1 MTYGARSSTGA
12 SATRGSSI
20 LLHGPST
27 DTVAEFFEYAVCSI
41 LYQRGVY
48 PPEQFEAKKA
58 FGLSIMAVKDL
69 GLKAYLKDVFNY
81 FTGWLKTGTLQKAVL
96 VIMGGKSGEVLER
109 WSFDV
114 SVCGGAAAGASAG
127 ASAGADGAG
136 LDGAG
141 LEAQQGDPAR
151 ERKTL
156 HEIQA
161 IIRQITASVTFLPL
175 LEETCS
181 IDLLAYTDKDAAV
194 PDACEESDA
203 KIIPGGA
210 NVQLRSFSTSVHTV
224 DAVVSYRQQ
233 QERED
238 CL

>member
-1 MTYGARSSTGA
+1 MGRSSTKGHEANNNARSSMTQ
-12 SATRGSSI
+12 SSSI
-20 LLHGPST
+20 LLKGDST

-48 PPEQFEAKKA
+48 PAEQFERKKA
-58 FGLSIMAVKDL
+58 FGISVQVVKDL
-69 GLKAYLKDVFNY
+69 GLKAYLKDVFTY
-81 FTGWLKTGTLQKAVL
+81 FTSWLKTGTLQKTVL
-96 VIMGGKSGEVLER
+96 VIMGAKSGEVLER

-114 SVCGGAAAGASAG
+114 SVAGGTEVEEGTTTGRTES
-127 ASAGADGAG
+127 D
-136 LDGAG
+136 
-141 LEAQQGDPAR
+141 R

-156 HEIQA
+156 QEIQA

-203 KIIPGGA
+203 RIIPDGA
-210 NVQLRSFSTSVHTV
+210 NVQLRSFSTAMHKVE
-224 DAVVSYRQQ
+224 AVVSYKQ
-233 QERED
+233 D
-238 CL
+238 L

>member
-1 MTYGARSSTGA
+1 MGRSSTKGHEANNNARSSMTQ
-12 SATRGSSI
+12 SSSI
-20 LLHGPST
+20 LLKGDST

-48 PPEQFEAKKA
+48 PAEQFETKKA
-58 FGLSIMAVKDL
+58 FGISVQVVKDL
-69 GLKAYLKDVFNY
+69 GLKAYLKDVFTY
-81 FTGWLKTGTLQKAVL
+81 FTSWLKTGTLQKTVL
-96 VIMGGKSGEVLER
+96 VIMGAKSGEVLER

-114 SVCGGAAAGASAG
+114 SVAGGTEVKEGTTTGRTES
-127 ASAGADGAG
+127 D
-136 LDGAG
+136 
-141 LEAQQGDPAR
+141 R

-156 HEIQA
+156 QEIQA

-203 KIIPGGA
+203 RMIPDGA
-210 NVQLRSFSTSVHTV
+210 NVQLRSFSTAMHKVE
-224 DAVVSYRQQ
+224 AVVSYKQ
-233 QERED
+233 D
-238 CL
+238 L

>member
-1 MTYGARSSTGA
+1 MGRSSTNHEANNNARSSMTQ
-12 SATRGSSI
+12 SSSI
-20 LLHGPST
+20 LLKGDST

-48 PPEQFEAKKA
+48 PAEQFETKKA
-58 FGLSIMAVKDL
+58 FGISVQVVKDL
-69 GLKAYLKDVFNY
+69 GLKAYLKDVFTY
-81 FTGWLKTGTLQKAVL
+81 FTSWLKTGTLQKTVL
-96 VIMGGKSGEVLER
+96 VIMGAKSGEVLER

-114 SVCGGAAAGASAG
+114 SVAGGTEVEEGTTTGRTES
-127 ASAGADGAG
+127 D
-136 LDGAG
+136 
-141 LEAQQGDPAR
+141 R

-156 HEIQA
+156 QEIQA

-203 KIIPGGA
+203 RIIPDGA
-210 NVQLRSFSTSVHTV
+210 NVQLRSFSTAMHKVE
-224 DAVVSYRQQ
+224 AVVSYKQ
-233 QERED
+233 D
-238 CL
+238 L